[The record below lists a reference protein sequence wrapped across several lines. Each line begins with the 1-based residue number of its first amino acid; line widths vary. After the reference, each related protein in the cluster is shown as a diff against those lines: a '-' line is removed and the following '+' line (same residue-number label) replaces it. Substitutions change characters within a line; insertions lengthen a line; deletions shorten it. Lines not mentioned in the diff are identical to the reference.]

1 MAYVYKIINDL
12 NNKIYIGQTS
22 FSVEE
27 RFKQHL
33 RDAKKDEVKN
43 RPLYSAIRKYGPIH
57 FHIQT
62 IEETDNP
69 LEREKYWIEYYQSFK
84 KGYNAT
90 IGGDGKPY
98 IDHQLVISEY
108 LKLKNQNQ
116 VAKKLKIDPRTVRLI
131 LNANNIEK
139 GLHKDIVQ
147 KASGKVINQYDLND
161 NFIRSFASARE
172 AAESLGK
179 ITKTSNGASSHITA
193 VCRGKR
199 KTAYGYKWKFASD
212 EIN

>member
-1 MAYVYKIINDL
+1 MPFIYKITNKI
-12 NNKIYIGQTS
+12 NNKVYIGKTIRS
-22 FSVEE
+22 LDI
-27 RFKQHL
+27 RFKEHL
-33 RDAKKDEVKN
+33 RDSDIKDSK
-43 RPLYSAIRKYGPIH
+43 LYRAIRKYGPIH

-172 AAESLGK
+172 AAAESLGK
-179 ITKTSNGASSHITA
+179 ITKTSNGASSNITA